1 MLREAQERVDALAAA
16 GQAKYDEAESAAIRQ
31 SNEILAK
38 AKAKADSIKKTAVLY
53 RDHILKSVENEKR
66 IVTELNKQMAKLR
79 TGWLASQTEISELV
93 ASVGDEFVK
102 LESDVS
108 DVTREIANKRGEL
121 TDVLASM
128 TADIRDESEK

>member
-1 MLREAQERVDALAAA
+1 
-16 GQAKYDEAESAAIRQ
+16 
-31 SNEILAK
+31 
-38 AKAKADSIKKTAVLY
+38 
-53 RDHILKSVENEKR
+53 
-66 IVTELNKQMAKLR
+66 MAKLR

-128 TADIRDESEK
+128 TADIRDES